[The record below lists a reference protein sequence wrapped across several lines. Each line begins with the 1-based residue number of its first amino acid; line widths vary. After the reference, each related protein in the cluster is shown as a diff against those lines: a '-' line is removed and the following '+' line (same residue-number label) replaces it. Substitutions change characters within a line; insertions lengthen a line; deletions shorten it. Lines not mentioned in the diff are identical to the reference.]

1 MILTLFYYY
10 RIKFQKTVFTLV
22 LLLQKNQKTLKQ
34 VLEKMKRQNT
44 KQENYY
50 IFQMK
55 MMINIKLLSPPKILS
70 QLQMLLDQKTLLI
83 IRFVHVHILLLI
95 FYLLQTI
102 FLVKPLQN
110 GFLDQMF
117 PVFLL
122 FKKIYIKDIEILH
135 CLKMIWHISMNI

>member
-1 MILTLFYYY
+1 MIPTLFYYY

-34 VLEKMKRQNT
+34 VPEKMKRQNT

-55 MMINIKLLSPPKILS
+55 MMINIRLLLPLKILS

-122 FKKIYIKDIEILH
+122 SKKIYIRGTEILH
-135 CLKMIWHISMNI
+135 YLKMIWHISMNI

>member
-1 MILTLFYYY
+1 MIPTLFYYY

-34 VLEKMKRQNT
+34 VPEKMKRQNT

-55 MMINIKLLSPPKILS
+55 MMINIRLLLPPKILS

-83 IRFVHVHILLLI
+83 IRFAHVHILLLI

-122 FKKIYIKDIEILH
+122 SKKIYIRGTETLH
-135 CLKMIWHISMNI
+135 YLKMIWHISMNI